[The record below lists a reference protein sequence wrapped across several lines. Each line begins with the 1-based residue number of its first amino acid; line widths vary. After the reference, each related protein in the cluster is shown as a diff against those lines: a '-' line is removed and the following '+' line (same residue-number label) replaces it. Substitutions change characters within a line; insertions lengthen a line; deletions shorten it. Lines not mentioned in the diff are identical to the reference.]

1 MVCSYAMFSM
11 ITAFV
16 CFEFQEP
23 LLLKSAKYFSALEK
37 DWFLQDDY
45 EFVDQIR
52 PARAAD
58 FPI

>member
-1 MVCSYAMFSM
+1 MFSM

-23 LLLKSAKYFSALEK
+23 LLLKSAKSFSALEK

-45 EFVDQIR
+45 EFVDQILK
-52 PARAAD
+52 ATCQSSGKSC
-58 FPI
+58 